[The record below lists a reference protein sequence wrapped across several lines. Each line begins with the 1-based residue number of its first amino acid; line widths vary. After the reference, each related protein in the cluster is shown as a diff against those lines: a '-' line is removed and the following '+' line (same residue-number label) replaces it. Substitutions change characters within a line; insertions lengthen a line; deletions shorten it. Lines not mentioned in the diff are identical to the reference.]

1 MPMNE
6 GYTVMPSGKKS
17 AKPQVAK
24 RVADRKAFVAA
35 KTAEKGITPAQA
47 RQRFYVQTRMSELK
61 AAGKPVDA
69 AKRKELQKKFQSG
82 DVARKGFAAP
92 KKKTGGSSS
101 SSSSTPK
108 ATAKVA
114 PRSATSNMKGV
125 SGFGRTDASG
135 RTGMGATA
143 PKKATGAVASQGQA
157 IRKADKSA
165 ASQRR
170 VSGTTRGKGKY

>member
-1 MPMNE
+1 M
-6 GYTVMPSGKKS
+6 YTSDGSGPSKK
-17 AKPQVAK
+17 AMKPG
-24 RVADRKAFVAA
+24 VAA
-35 KTAEKGITPAQA
+35 RNAAREKFVSEKKASKGITTEQA

-101 SSSSTPK
+101 SSSSMPK
-108 ATAKVA
+108 ATPKVA

-135 RTGMGATA
+135 KTGMGATA

-157 IRKADKSA
+157 IRKADASA

-170 VSGTTRGKGKY
+170 ISGTTRGKGKY